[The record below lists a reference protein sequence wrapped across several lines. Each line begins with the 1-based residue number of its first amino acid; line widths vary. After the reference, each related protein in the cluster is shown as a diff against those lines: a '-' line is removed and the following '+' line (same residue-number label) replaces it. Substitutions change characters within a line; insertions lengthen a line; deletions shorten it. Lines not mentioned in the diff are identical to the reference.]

1 MATKAY
7 RIGLAEAATSNI
19 STFCAPLSLLS
30 ASYLA
35 AFSKPQE
42 GMVLFLLISSQV
54 LYAFVVLQLPRLLNR
69 PFNPGFSAFTFP
81 FVISATSLKM
91 ALTFLG
97 WTDWIWQGLLFAEV
111 VLATALVSYV
121 YGAYLNFLFGCKK
134 NR

>member
-7 RIGLAEAATSNI
+7 RIGLADAAMPNI

-91 ALTFLG
+91 ALTFYDGLIG
-97 WTDWIWQGLLFAEV
+97 YGKGSCLLKSCWQQP
-111 VLATALVSYV
+111 
-121 YGAYLNFLFGCKK
+121 
-134 NR
+134 

>member
-1 MATKAY
+1 MAALTSPASKQFLLGQVVFWVCLSLTGVILPFMATKAY

-54 LYAFVVLQLPRLLNR
+54 LYAFVVCNCLVYSIVPLIPAFQLS
-69 PFNPGFSAFTFP
+69 PFH
-81 FVISATSLKM
+81 L
-91 ALTFLG
+91 
-97 WTDWIWQGLLFAEV
+97 
-111 VLATALVSYV
+111 
-121 YGAYLNFLFGCKK
+121 
-134 NR
+134 